1 VGRRPG
7 HPGDDADLIVVKV
20 VFASCSE
27 DLVDH
32 LIDEMEKVFPSL
44 ATVVVSEFQPKREV
58 EWVPYRISWTIE
70 ENEFLLQS
78 KLRGRAIAEA
88 AIALQ
93 PNMPYW
99 PMRRMGLRAK
109 GYGLLVFNENLNH
122 FSLRP
127 SSAPAMV
134 RHLIWRTGNLIRW
147 QMRPGGKTF
156 TWLWRLTHPVEG
168 FRRPVLYRLAQW
180 AGKFRGSPPKC
191 ELPPLEKP
199 LPEGITV
206 VIPSRNGRELLAE
219 CLPLVLAERPS
230 EVIIVD
236 NGSDDGTA
244 NWIRA
249 NHPSSCIVVENRLP
263 LSFARAVNRGISQAR
278 YSHVCLLN
286 NDMLIEPGFF
296 AELRRAFDCVPK
308 LFSSTAQIFFPPGQ
322 RREETGKAVMLPREH
337 PSDFLPHCVE
347 PLPGEDHSYVLY
359 GSGGCSLYDTRRLRQ
374 LGSIGEVFEPA
385 YVEDLDIGFRGWR
398 QGWPSVY
405 VAGARVLHK
414 HRATTS
420 RYLTEDQLK
429 FALEVNFLRFLARSV
444 TDQVLFA
451 RMWFEA
457 VYRINWFACEN
468 PPYMPILRAAHDAGD
483 WMEPQPEAVI
493 PEEEILAL
501 NNGRVAVF
509 PGRARR
515 RGKPLVLVASCYLP
529 FPLSHG
535 GAVRMYNLMRRAAL
549 DFDQVLIAF
558 STRIEAVPQ
567 ELLDICCEVVVVQ
580 AMGSHDQ
587 ALTHRPQVVEEFDR
601 PEFHAALRQTL
612 RKHKPELA
620 QLEFTQLAVYADD
633 CAAAGAKTILVE
645 HDITLDLYAQLRK
658 NSPDDWEIAR
668 EHGKW
673 VQFEQQAWREMD
685 CVVTMSEK
693 DRGIVTGARRVEPL
707 INGVDLDRFQPFSDD
722 PSSGRLLFI
731 GSFAHLPN
739 VLALDW
745 FLKEV
750 WPLLVEEIH
759 PVLHVIAGRN
769 PEVYLDRYKDHARPD
784 LTQPGIELEA
794 FVADVRPAYQKASI
808 VVAPLL
814 ASAGT
819 NIKIMEAMAMGK
831 AIVSTPG
838 GINGL
843 ELEVGK
849 VVRVASTGPE
859 MAAEIIDITKHYMK
873 RINLQRAARHAA
885 ERDFDWDV
893 IARRQGEIYRGMIG

>member
-1 VGRRPG
+1 M
-7 HPGDDADLIVVKV
+7 VKAI
-20 VFASCSE
+20 FASCSE
-27 DLVDH
+27 DLVEH
-32 LIDEMEKVFPSL
+32 LIEEVEKVFPSL
-44 ATVVVSEFQPKREV
+44 PTVVVSEFEPKQSKTAL
-58 EWVPYRISWTIE
+58 EWIPYRISWTLE
-70 ENEFLLQS
+70 ENEALLRS
-78 KLRGRAIAEA
+78 KLNGRPIAEA

-127 SSAPAMV
+127 SSATAML

-156 TWLWRLTHPVEG
+156 TWLWRLAHPMDG

-180 AGKFRGSPPKC
+180 AGKFRNFPEPCS
-191 ELPPLEKP
+191 LPALERP

-206 VIPSRNGRELLAE
+206 VIPSRNGKELLSE
-219 CLPLVLAERPS
+219 CLPLVMAERPS

-236 NGSDDGTA
+236 NGSDDGSA
-244 NWIRA
+244 AWLRA
-249 NHPSSCIVVENRLP
+249 NYPHCIVVENRQP

-278 YSHVCLLN
+278 YSHLCLLN

-296 AELRRAFDCVPK
+296 DELRRAFDCVPD

-337 PSDFLPHCVE
+337 PSDFLPHCVA
-347 PLPGEDHSYVLY
+347 PIAGEDHSYVLY

-374 LGSIGEVFEPA
+374 LGAIGEVFEPA

-398 QGWPSVY
+398 QGWPSVFS
-405 VAGARVLHK
+405 AGAKVLHK

-429 FALEVNFLRFLARSV
+429 FALEVNFLRFLVRSV
-444 TDQVLFA
+444 TDRVLFA

-457 VYRINWFACEN
+457 IYRINWYACEN
-468 PPYMPILRAAHDAGD
+468 PPYMPILKAAQQAAD
-483 WMEPQPEAVI
+483 WVEAQAAPLLPEH
-493 PEEEILAL
+493 EILSL

-509 PGRARR
+509 PGRQKS
-515 RGKPLVLVASCYLP
+515 GKPVILVASCYLP

-549 DFDQVLIAF
+549 DFDQILVAF
-558 STRIEAVPQ
+558 STKLEGVPQ
-567 ELLDICCEVVVVQ
+567 ELLDICAEVVVVQ

-587 ALTHRPQVVEEFDR
+587 ALTERPQVVEEFDR
-601 PEFHAALRQTL
+601 PEFRAALHQTI
-612 RKHKPELA
+612 RKHQPSIA
-620 QLEFTQLAVYADD
+620 QLEFTQLAAYAND
-633 CAAAGAKTILVE
+633 CAPAKTVLVE
-645 HDITLDLYAQLRK
+645 HDITLDLYNQLRQ
-658 NSPDDWEIAR
+658 NSKDWELER
-668 EHGKW
+668 EHAKW
-673 VQFEQQAWREMD
+673 IAFEQQAWREVD

-693 DRGIVTGARRVEPL
+693 DKGIVTGARRVEPL
-707 INGVDLDRFQPFSDD
+707 INGVDLDRFR
-722 PSSGRLLFI
+722 PSKEPPATGRMLFI

-745 FLKEV
+745 FLREV
-750 WPLLVEEIH
+750 WPRLREIN

-769 PEVYLDRYKDHARPD
+769 PEVYLDRYKDHAKPD
-784 LTQPGIELEA
+784 LTQAGIELES
-794 FVADVRPAYQKASI
+794 FVSDVRPAYQRASI

-831 AIVSTPG
+831 AIVTTPG

-843 ELEVGK
+843 ELEEGK
-849 VVRVASTGPE
+849 VVRVAKTGEE
-859 MAAEIIDITKHYMK
+859 MAAEILDLTRHPMK
-873 RINLQRAARHAA
+873 RINLERAARHAA
-885 ERDFDWDV
+885 ERDFDWDS
-893 IARRQGEIYRGMIG
+893 IARRQVEIYRSLLFNKK